1 MTSCFGTEDRHGSLL
16 GTTNGFILPPLKL
29 MHCDTMQI
37 FTRSVFRL
45 PAVLQKLSH

>member
-1 MTSCFGTEDRHGSLL
+1 MRMLTNFELLKFVFAAEKNREDVL

-37 FTRSVFRL
+37 FTR
-45 PAVLQKLSH
+45 